1 MRVRT
6 LPVLLLLVVLA
17 VVTYR
22 LYLGDFSPFFPFSP
36 FSSSHLALSPAEA
49 RRQRFAL
56 ILDLRA
62 PKDRE
67 TLGFYP
73 NSIPVDPSHMLEEVP
88 YLLGDRRPS
97 PVALLVYSAE
107 GDQRAQKA
115 AQALYQKGFTGV
127 RYLNGSYVDM
137 LPPGLNS

>member
-6 LPVLLLLVVLA
+6 LPFLLLLVVLA
-17 VVTYR
+17 IVAGW
-22 LYLGDFSPFFPFSP
+22 LYTGGLFTLSSALFPND
-36 FSSSHLALSPAEA
+36 LAIHPAEA
-49 RRQRFAL
+49 RRQRFVL
-56 ILDLRA
+56 LLDLRS

-73 NSIPVDPSHMLEEVP
+73 NSIPVDPSRLLEEVP

-97 PVALLVYSAE
+97 SVPLLVYSSE
-107 GDQRAQKA
+107 GDQRALHA

-137 LPPGLNS
+137 LPPGSNRP

>member
-6 LPVLLLLVVLA
+6 LPILLLLVVLA

-22 LYLGDFSPFFPFSP
+22 LYLGDFPPFSP
-36 FSSSHLALSPAEA
+36 FSASHLALSPAEA

-56 ILDLRA
+56 ILDLRS

-73 NSIPVDPSHMLEEVP
+73 NSIPVDSSRFLEEVP

-97 PVALLVYSAE
+97 PAALLVYSAE

-127 RYLNGSYVDM
+127 RYLNGSYVEM
-137 LPPGLNS
+137 LPPGPLLP